1 MAIRIVAKQV
11 KHVMAIIM
19 RIENLIRREKYR

>member
-11 KHVMAIIM
+11 EHVMVIIM